1 MLDEHDLPARA
12 APALAAMMARENCIV
27 TIIESLMNREVVFG
41 SNAKVGN
48 ETKRMPFRKDCMEKK
63 KNE

>member
-1 MLDEHDLPARA
+1 
-12 APALAAMMARENCIV
+12 MMARENCIV

-48 ETKRMPFRKDCMEKK
+48 ETKRMPFRKDCMGKK